1 MEQLYKDPRT
11 PLRMREG
18 LLGAYVD
25 EFAQQLIDEGYARA
39 SARYAL
45 QLVADLGRW
54 LRRCRIVAA
63 QLTPENLARYVQHRS
78 RQARHRSGD
87 GAILGRLLRL
97 LRDKGIVAQSPPIE
111 STPAER
117 LEEEYRL
124 YLERERRLAPATVF
138 HYLLHIKR
146 FLAQCFGDGAVRL
159 DGLRAAD
166 VVGFVQR
173 EAARL
178 QHPKRSKLMITALRS
193 FLQYARYR
201 GLISIDLRL
210 CVPTVADWSMASLP
224 KALSSDE
231 VKRLLSH
238 CNRHTAVGRRDLAM
252 LLLLARLGLRAGE
265 IVGLAFED
273 LDWEAGE
280 LCIRAN
286 GGNSDRLPIPQD
298 VGVALTEYLRHS
310 RPVCSSRQVFVRMRA
325 PIRGF
330 ASSVA
335 ISTIVRRALDRAGLD
350 PAHKGA
356 HLLRHSVA
364 TQMLRQGASLAE
376 IGELL
381 RHRNQQTTMIYAK
394 VDLDMLR
401 PLALPWPGG
410 AQ

>member
-18 LLGAYVD
+18 PLGEYVD
-25 EFAQQLIDEGYARA
+25 AFAQQLIDEGYARS

-54 LRRCRIVAA
+54 LRRRRMVAS
-63 QLTPENLARYVQHRS
+63 QLTPEHLARYLEHRS
-78 RQARHRSGD
+78 RQAHYRSGD
-87 GAILGRLLRL
+87 AAILGRLLRL
-97 LRDKGIVAQSPPIE
+97 LLDKGIVAQSPPID

-117 LEEEYRL
+117 LEEEFQL

-138 HYLLHIKR
+138 HYLVHIKR
-146 FLAQCFGDGAVRL
+146 FLAQCFADGEVRL

-178 QHPKRSKLMITALRS
+178 HHPKRSKLMTTALRS

-201 GLISIDLRL
+201 GLISVDLRSS
-210 CVPTVADWSMASLP
+210 VPTVAGWSMASLP

-231 VKRLLSH
+231 VQRLLAH
-238 CNRHTAVGRRDLAM
+238 CDRRTAVGRRNWAILM
-252 LLLLARLGLRAGE
+252 LLARLGLRAGE

-298 VGVALTEYLRHS
+298 VGAALTEYLRHS
-310 RPVCSSRQVFVRMRA
+310 RPACSSRQVFVRMRA
-325 PIRGF
+325 PNRGF
-330 ASSVA
+330 ASSAAV
-335 ISTIVRRALDRAGLD
+335 SSIVRRALDRAGLD
-350 PAHKGA
+350 PAQRRA
-356 HLLRHSVA
+356 LVAPLRGYPDAAARRVA
-364 TQMLRQGASLAE
+364 R
-376 IGELL
+376 
-381 RHRNQQTTMIYAK
+381 RDR
-394 VDLDMLR
+394 
-401 PLALPWPGG
+401 
-410 AQ
+410 

>member
-1 MEQLYKDPRT
+1 MDQLYRDPRT

-18 LLGAYVD
+18 PLGEYVD
-25 EFAQQLIDEGYARA
+25 AFAQQLIDEGYARS

-54 LRRCRIVAA
+54 LRRRRMVAS
-63 QLTPENLARYVQHRS
+63 QLTPEHLARYLEHRS
-78 RQARHRSGD
+78 RQAHYRSGD
-87 GAILGRLLRL
+87 AAILGRLLRL
-97 LRDKGIVAQSPPIE
+97 LLDKGIVAQSPPID
-111 STPAER
+111 STPAEQ
-117 LEEEYRL
+117 LEEEFQL

-138 HYLLHIKR
+138 HYLVHIKR
-146 FLAQCFGDGAVRL
+146 FLAQRFADGEVRL

-178 QHPKRSKLMITALRS
+178 HHPKRSKLMTTALRS

-201 GLISIDLRL
+201 GLISVDLRSS
-210 CVPTVADWSMASLP
+210 VPTVAGWSMASLP

-231 VKRLLSH
+231 VQRLLAH
-238 CNRHTAVGRRDLAM
+238 CDRRTAVGRRNWAILM
-252 LLLLARLGLRAGE
+252 LLARLGLRAGE

-298 VGVALTEYLRHS
+298 VGAALTEYLRHS
-310 RPVCSSRQVFVRMRA
+310 RPACSSRQVFVRMRA
-325 PIRGF
+325 PNRGF
-330 ASSVA
+330 ASSAAV
-335 ISTIVRRALDRAGLD
+335 SSIVRRALDRAGLD

-394 VDLDMLR
+394 VDLDSLR

>member
-1 MEQLYKDPRT
+1 MEQFYSDPRT
-11 PLRMREG
+11 PLRMRGG

-25 EFAQQLIDEGYARA
+25 ALARQLSEEGYARG

-45 QLVADLGRW
+45 QLVASLGRW
-54 LRRCRIVAA
+54 MSRRRIVAA
-63 QLTPENLARYVQHRS
+63 QLGPEELERYLDYRS
-78 RQARHRSGD
+78 RHRHYRSGD
-87 GAILGRLLRL
+87 TAIVRRLLKL
-97 LRDKGIVAQSPPIE
+97 LREKGIVAPAPPIE
-111 STPAER
+111 RSPVQR
-117 LEEEYRL
+117 LEEEFRL
-124 YLERERRLAPATVF
+124 YLQRERRLAPATVF
-138 HYLLHIKR
+138 NYLVFARR
-146 FLAQCFGDGAVRL
+146 FLAHCFTDGALRL

-166 VVGFVQR
+166 VVGFVQG

-178 QHPKRSKLMITALRS
+178 HHPKRSKLMTSALRS

-201 GLISIDLRL
+201 DLIRFDLRSS
-210 CVPTVADWSMASLP
+210 VPTVASWSMASLP
-224 KALSSDE
+224 RALSSDE
-231 VKRLLSH
+231 VQRLLAH
-238 CNRHTAVGRRDLAM
+238 CDRHTALGRRNWAI

-265 IVGLAFED
+265 VVGLTFED

-280 LCIRAN
+280 LRIRAS

-298 VGVALTEYLRHS
+298 VGAALTEYLRYA
-310 RPVCSSRQVFVRMRA
+310 RPACTCQQVFVRMRA
-325 PIRGF
+325 PHRGF

-335 ISTIVRRALDRAGLD
+335 ICSIVRRALDRAGLN

-364 TQMLRQGASLAE
+364 THMLRQGASLAE

-381 RHRNQQTTMIYAK
+381 RHRSQQTTMIYAK